1 MTVKG
6 ASVLILSN
14 ALLSAVFVVVYALWL
29 APPRGPALA
38 VLDVG
43 ELYRLKETQVAAVLV
58 KREST
63 DEDRTLALKRASAF
77 GLEVTNL
84 IQSLP
89 EECRCLILARG
100 AIVGPAP
107 LLSDLTPEVRRRLG
121 L

>member
-14 ALLSAVFVVVYALWL
+14 ALLSAVIVGAYALWF
-29 APPRGPALA
+29 APPRAPVLA

-43 ELYRLKETQVAAVLV
+43 ELYRLKETQVATVLL
-58 KREST
+58 KRDST
-63 DEDRTLALKRASAF
+63 DEDRALALKRAAAF
-77 GLEVTNL
+77 GLEMTNL

-89 EECRCLILARG
+89 NECRCLILARG
-100 AIVGPAP
+100 AVVGPAP
-107 LLSDLTPEVRRRLG
+107 LLPDLTPEVRRRLG